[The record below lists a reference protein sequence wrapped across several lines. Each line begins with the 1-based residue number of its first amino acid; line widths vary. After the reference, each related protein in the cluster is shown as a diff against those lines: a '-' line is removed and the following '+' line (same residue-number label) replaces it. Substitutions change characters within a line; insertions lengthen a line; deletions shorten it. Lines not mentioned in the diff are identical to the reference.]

1 MYFDVAHSN
10 FSPNDLITYEK
21 EINEIKLINILLNNT
36 FSASS

>member
-1 MYFDVAHSN
+1 MYFDVPHYN

-21 EINEIKLINILLNNT
+21 EINETKLINILLNNI